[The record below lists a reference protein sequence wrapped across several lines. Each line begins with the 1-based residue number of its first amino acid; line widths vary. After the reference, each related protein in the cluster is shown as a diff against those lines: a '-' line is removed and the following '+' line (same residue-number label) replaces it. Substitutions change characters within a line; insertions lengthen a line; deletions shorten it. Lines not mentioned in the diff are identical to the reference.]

1 MDVRRSPRLVRRVLV
16 PVLLAGVG
24 VALAYVLLA
33 LLLTVVT
40 LD

>member
-16 PVLLAGVG
+16 LVVLAGVG
-24 VALAYVLLA
+24 AALAYVLLA
-33 LLLTVVT
+33 LVLTVVT